1 MPYRKNNEGGNKRQ
15 GRTCRVGP
23 LIASTITPIC
33 QQNGFIQARILLEWD
48 YIVMQFS
55 QWCTPVKIKFPW
67 PQRHNGCLI
76 LTATSSMA
84 TEIVYYEPLILNK
97 INQYFGYQAVSSL
110 KVIQGPV
117 FRKTSPK
124 KLDQM
129 PLPDAVQSSL
139 EIQVQAVEDDRLRA
153 ALLSLGAGISQ
164 EKVKA

>member
-1 MPYRKNNEGGNKRQ
+1 
-15 GRTCRVGP
+15 
-23 LIASTITPIC
+23 
-33 QQNGFIQARILLEWD
+33 
-48 YIVMQFS
+48 
-55 QWCTPVKIKFPW
+55 
-67 PQRHNGCLI
+67 
-76 LTATSSMA
+76 MA

-129 PLPDAVQSSL
+129 PLPDIVQSSL

-153 ALLSLGAGISQ
+153 ALLSLGAGISR
-164 EKVKA
+164 KKAKA

>member
-1 MPYRKNNEGGNKRQ
+1 
-15 GRTCRVGP
+15 
-23 LIASTITPIC
+23 
-33 QQNGFIQARILLEWD
+33 
-48 YIVMQFS
+48 
-55 QWCTPVKIKFPW
+55 
-67 PQRHNGCLI
+67 
-76 LTATSSMA
+76 MA